1 MNRERHTQSVCV
13 WERETESETERE
25 KEKGCVLGWN
35 VRVWILSSALK
46 VMFTLYRNPDSPDL
60 PPTSTV
66 FLLSL
71 VCWFCFSCWSVSHC
85 KYHTTQSLELLSL
98 LSTFIS
104 LQSLNFKYHLVIPK
118 FIDPAWPFP
127 LKPHCLLDTSTE
139 CLKGIQHV
147 TYPKLSVSDLRLQTY
162 PPSVFSCLSNGK
174 SPPQFSYS
182 SPNVHHLFTS
192 NFLPLPYS
200 PDPSLLYFLHS
211 PYHHITY

>member
-1 MNRERHTQSVCV
+1 MNRERHTHTLCV
-13 WERETESETERE
+13 RERNGIRDRERERKRKGVFWGGMSESEFYQVPSRSCSRFT
-25 KEKGCVLGWN
+25 GIQILL
-35 VRVWILSSALK
+35 IFLLPQLSS
-46 VMFTLYRNPDSPDL
+46 
-60 PPTSTV
+60 
-66 FLLSL
+66 FLVWSAG
-71 VCWFCFSCWSVSHC
+71 CFSCWSVSHC

-127 LKPHCLLDTSTE
+127 FKSHRLLDTSTE
-139 CLKGIQHV
+139 CLIGIQHV

-200 PDPSLLYFLHS
+200 PDPSLLIFS
-211 PYHHITY
+211 